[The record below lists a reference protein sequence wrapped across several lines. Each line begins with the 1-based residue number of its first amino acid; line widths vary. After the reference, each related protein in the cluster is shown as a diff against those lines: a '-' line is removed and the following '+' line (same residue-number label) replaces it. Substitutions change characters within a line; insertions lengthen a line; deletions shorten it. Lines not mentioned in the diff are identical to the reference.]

1 MAPVQLFGDT
11 TLAQGLRDL
20 LRSVHPVAAV
30 AVVTPASTRIASYGA
45 PLASE
50 FEIGSLS
57 KAITGLLYADA
68 LDRGVVRPTTV
79 LGDVLP
85 LQGCD
90 AGRVTLGSL
99 ATHASGLPRLPKG
112 AQTITKTLELW
123 TRGINP
129 YGENLD
135 ELIEQA
141 RRTPVG
147 HVGRHSYS
155 NLGFELLGHAVAV
168 ASGTAYADL
177 LQQRV
182 AGPLGLG
189 GTYVTTT
196 LDDLRSDA
204 IRGRS
209 RSGRARDSWVGEA
222 LAPAG
227 GIRSTAGDLARL
239 TETLLDGSAPGV
251 RALEPVEQFAGPAV
265 RIGAAWMVLSRKGRD
280 ITWHNGRTGGF
291 ASWWGL
297 DRAAGAGVAILTGT
311 SASVDRHGFELL
323 EAIAAA

>member
-1 MAPVQLFGDT
+1 MAQVQLHGDS

-30 AVVTPASTRIASYGA
+30 AVVTPAATRTASYGA
-45 PLASE
+45 RLESE

-68 LDRGVVRPTTV
+68 LDRGKVQPTTL
-79 LGDVLP
+79 LGDLLP
-85 LQGCD
+85 LDGSD
-90 AGRVTLGSL
+90 AARVTLGSL

-112 AQTITKTLELW
+112 AQTLTKTLELW
-123 TRGINP
+123 TRGTNP

-135 ELIEQA
+135 ELMEQA

-147 HVGRHSYS
+147 NVGRHMYS
-155 NLGFELLGHAVAV
+155 NLGFELLGHAVAA
-168 ASGTAYADL
+168 ASGTTYPEL
-177 LQQRV
+177 LQQRLT
-182 AGPLGLG
+182 APLGLA
-189 GTYVTTT
+189 GTYVTATF
-196 LDDLRSDA
+196 DDLRPAA
-204 IRGRS
+204 IRGRT

-227 GIRSTAGDLARL
+227 GIRSTADDLARL
-239 TETLLDGSAPGV
+239 TEVLLDGSAPGV
-251 RALEPVEQFAGPAV
+251 RALDPVEQFTGPAA
-265 RIGAAWMVLSRKGRD
+265 RIGAGWMVLSRKGRD

-291 ASWWGL
+291 GSWWGM
-297 DRAAGAGVAILTGT
+297 DRQAGSGVVILTGT

-323 EAIAAA
+323 EAVTRT